1 MFHLLKLWWFFIGA
15 STPYKQAIF
24 CFLAKAVLIL
34 NIFFL
39 QYFTIIGVCKGP
51 NLENSFFTFNI
62 DWSEF
67 LLTKELEFSNRKKI
81 PEYHVF
87 FHLRKIA
94 AMSSYM

>member
-15 STPYKQAIF
+15 STSYKQAIF
-24 CFLAKAVLIL
+24 CLLAKAVLLL
-34 NIFFL
+34 NIYLL

-51 NLENSFFTFNI
+51 NLGFFFLTFDI

-81 PEYHVF
+81 PEYHNVF

-94 AMSSYM
+94 AMSS